1 MKWNCETRQGRV
13 WRGKARRGAV
23 GRGRAGGE
31 PMTIGYKHLD
41 VDVEV
46 YLDGVDEIACRKKLE
61 ELCAKRTLPSE
72 GWAELGAE
80 VDETVEASR

>member
-1 MKWNCETRQGRV
+1 
-13 WRGKARRGAV
+13 
-23 GRGRAGGE
+23 
-31 PMTIGYKHLD
+31 MTIGYKHPD

-46 YLDGVDEIACRKKLE
+46 YLDGCDEIACRKKLE
-61 ELCAKRTLPSE
+61 ELCAKRDLPAE

>member
-1 MKWNCETRQGRV
+1 
-13 WRGKARRGAV
+13 
-23 GRGRAGGE
+23 
-31 PMTIGYKHLD
+31 MTIGYKHPD

-46 YLDGVDEIACRKKLE
+46 YLDGCDEIACRKKLE
-61 ELCAKRTLPSE
+61 ELCAKRDLHAE